1 MKRGKKSGQRPQL
14 DEQPCKQA
22 LLDILKKKK
31 KEKTHQFCNLS
42 DYNHAGEFN
51 KKLQF
56 LIMYLNSEIKTL
68 LNIHKLFY
76 VINNLGQLNE
86 ETFT

>member
-22 LLDILKKKK
+22 LLDILKKKRK
-31 KEKTHQFCNLS
+31 KKPTSQHLS
-42 DYNHAGEFN
+42 DYNRAGEFN
-51 KKLQF
+51 KKFQF

-76 VINNLGQLNE
+76 VIYNLGQLNE

>member
-14 DEQPCKQA
+14 DEQPCKQT
-22 LLDILKKKK
+22 LLDVKKKK
-31 KEKTHQFCNLS
+31 RKKKPTSQHLS
-42 DYNHAGEFN
+42 DYNRAGEFN
-51 KKLQF
+51 KEIQF